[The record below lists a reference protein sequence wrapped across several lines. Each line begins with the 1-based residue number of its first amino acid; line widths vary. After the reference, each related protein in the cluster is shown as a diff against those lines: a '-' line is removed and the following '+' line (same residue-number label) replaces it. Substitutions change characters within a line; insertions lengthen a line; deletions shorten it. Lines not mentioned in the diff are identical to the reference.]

1 MAAGDYQGAYN
12 AGKVVVTVG
21 GVIVSGFDD
30 GDFVSASYEGD
41 RATPKV
47 GADGEVGLSINPS
60 RLGTITITLSATS
73 AANDLLSGLANLGN
87 FGLFTSAFPIG
98 VADLSGRT
106 VIAGTKCWLQT
117 SPEVSFGTEVGSRE
131 WVFGV
136 ADLILSVGGN
146 G

>member
-21 GVIVSGFDD
+21 GIIVSGFDD

-73 AANDLLSGLANLGN
+73 KANDELSALANLN
-87 FGLFTSAFPIG
+87 NNSVFTSAFPIG

-117 SPEVSFGTEVGSRE
+117 APDVTFGTEVGSRE

-136 ADLILSVGGN
+136 ADLLTTIGGN